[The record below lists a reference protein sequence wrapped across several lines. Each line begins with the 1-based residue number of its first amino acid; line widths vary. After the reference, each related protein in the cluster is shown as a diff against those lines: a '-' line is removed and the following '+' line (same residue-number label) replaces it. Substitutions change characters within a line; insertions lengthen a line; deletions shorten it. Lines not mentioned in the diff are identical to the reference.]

1 MNIIKDKAN
10 QIFSFHIVDLS
21 LLKAIQY
28 LLFPFYKKTIGL
40 NHSEISFVMG
50 LGKPIFSPM
59 RYKVNQIAFFACWN
73 DETDLQQF
81 LDHSDFGQL
90 INKGWHVRMKPY
102 RRWGFISELKDKDKQ
117 YLTSTRIINVNRY
130 LYYLLRLIFA
140 IQKPVAPVTIVYN
153 GENIIE
159 P

>member
-1 MNIIKDKAN
+1 MFAN
-10 QIFSFHIVDLS
+10 YDYTEFPQVKVTFDGVINNENDFT
-21 LLKAIQY
+21 
-28 LLFPFYKKTIGL
+28 LFIDQWRKLYEDQHDFTFLFDMSGMGYVNPKYCYKM
-40 NHSEISFVMG
+40 S
-50 LGKPIFSPM
+50 
-59 RYKVNQIAFFACWN
+59 Q
-73 DETDLQQF
+73 
-81 LDHSDFGQL
+81 
-90 INKGWHVRMKPY
+90 
-102 RRWGFISELKDKDKQ
+102 FISELKDKDKQ